1 MYILRT
7 IQIMRGMATA
17 LGQEFQLSQVW
28 APLAQQYLDREKDQ
42 ERIRKLEDSKEVDL
56 RRGVVI

>member
-17 LGQEFQLSQVW
+17 LGQEFQLSKVW

-42 ERIRKLEDSKEVDL
+42 ERIRQLEDSKEVDL